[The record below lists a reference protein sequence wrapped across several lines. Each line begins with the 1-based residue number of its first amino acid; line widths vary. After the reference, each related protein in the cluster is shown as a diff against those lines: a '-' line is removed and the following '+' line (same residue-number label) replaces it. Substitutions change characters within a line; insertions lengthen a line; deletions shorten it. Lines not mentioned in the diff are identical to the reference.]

1 MKRMIRSVLMLAF
14 CAATVLVTACGKGG
28 ESKPEALFS
37 HGKWKDG
44 TYTSD
49 FLGITVYF
57 NPDWTITSDAD
68 LTRAQAIPDMT
79 DESVRSAID
88 RTGSF
93 TELSA
98 AGRGGTSVSIIAENG
113 AKTGNADEN
122 TFFTSGL
129 ESIRREIVDADCIVI
144 SVAEGKERF
153 LGESVRCVHITM
165 SVPEY
170 GRMLYQRRIPFFKGD
185 CTAVLTF
192 TALSEDDFP
201 VLLDL
206 FTAVK

>member
-1 MKRMIRSVLMLAF
+1 MLVIIAL
-14 CAATVLVTACGKGG
+14 ALLSAACGKDS

-49 FLGITVYF
+49 FLGVKAYF
-57 NPDWTITSDAD
+57 NSDWTITSDAE
-68 LTRAQAIPDMT
+68 LARAQAIPNMS
-79 DESVRSAID
+79 DESVCSVID

-93 TELSA
+93 AELSVT
-98 AGRGGTSVSIIAENG
+98 GKGGASISIVAENG
-113 AKTGNADEN
+113 AKTGNADEH

-129 ESIRREIVDADCIVI
+129 EAIRREIAEADCIVI
-144 SVAEGKERF
+144 SVAEGREQF

-170 GRMLYQRRIPFFKGD
+170 DRMIYQRRIPFFKGD
-185 CTAVLTF
+185 CVAVITF

-201 VLLDL
+201 DLLAL
-206 FTAVK
+206 FTAAKKS

>member
-1 MKRMIRSVLMLAF
+1 MKPTRVFLMIVIFTL
-14 CAATVLVTACGKGG
+14 TVFVTGCGKGS
-28 ESKPEALFS
+28 ESKPEALFG

-49 FLGITVYF
+49 FLGVTANF
-57 NPDWTITSDAD
+57 GSDWTITSDAE
-68 LTRAQAIPDMT
+68 LARAQAIPDMS

-98 AGRGGTSVSIIAENG
+98 AGKGGASISIIAENG
-113 AKTGNADEN
+113 AKTGNADEYA
-122 TFFTSGL
+122 FFTAGL
-129 ESIRREIVDADCIVI
+129 ENIRREISEAGCVVI
-144 SVAEGKERF
+144 SVAEGSELF
-153 LGESVRCVHITM
+153 LGKSVRCVHITM

-170 GRMLYQRRIPFFKGD
+170 DRMLYQRRIPFFKGD
-185 CTAVLTF
+185 CAAVITF

-201 VLLDL
+201 EMLAL
-206 FTAVK
+206 FAAAK